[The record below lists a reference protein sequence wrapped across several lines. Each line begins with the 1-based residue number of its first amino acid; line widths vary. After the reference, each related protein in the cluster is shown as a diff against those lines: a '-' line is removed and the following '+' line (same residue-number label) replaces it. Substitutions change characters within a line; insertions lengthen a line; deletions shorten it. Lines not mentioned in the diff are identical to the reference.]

1 MSQEVSIL
9 AVTAASI
16 GFFHTLLGPDHYLP
30 FIVLAKARK
39 WRLGKTI
46 LITSLCGLG
55 HILSSVVLG
64 LAGITFGIAVSQLT
78 GLESFRG
85 TIAGW
90 LITGF
95 GFAYLVWG
103 IRQAY
108 RQREH
113 SHPHVHDDG
122 SHHHLHAHFH
132 QHAHPHLKEGGEK
145 MTPWILFII
154 FVLGPCEP
162 LIPLLMY
169 PAAQQ
174 SHGGMLLVTV
184 VFGIVTLSTMLG
196 MVLLSQLGLER
207 LPLKSMERYSHALA
221 GATLFL
227 CGLSIQVL
235 GL

>member
-1 MSQEVSIL
+1 
-9 AVTAASI
+9 
-16 GFFHTLLGPDHYLP
+16 
-30 FIVLAKARK
+30 
-39 WRLGKTI
+39 
-46 LITSLCGLG
+46 
-55 HILSSVVLG
+55 
-64 LAGITFGIAVSQLT
+64 
-78 GLESFRG
+78 
-85 TIAGW
+85 
-90 LITGF
+90 
-95 GFAYLVWG
+95 
-103 IRQAY
+103 
-108 RQREH
+108 
-113 SHPHVHDDG
+113 
-122 SHHHLHAHFH
+122 
-132 QHAHPHLKEGGEK
+132 